1 MSTGAPP
8 PSPGTARPRSR
19 TCCPLHLW
27 LRAAPGSAGSAAGGA
42 PSPAPVPAHPVP
54 AAPTSHRGVAPHGH
68 RNGARGNPEGP
79 STRSGTSP
87 PSAAGPG
94 AAPRVL
100 SAQRFAAPSLA
111 PSFQIQ
117 GPGAEPPPSSGCGAA
132 PAGPPPTAPQ
142 MAPSR
147 PAAAG
152 EPRPRG
158 YVTSARRTGE
168 SVAANRTPR
177 GRQSSPPQPPGP
189 ARVRGERHEPPTHRT
204 PRIRPARRSPAP
216 TSYRQKRD
224 RAPRARPSRAA
235 IGRGYVT
242 QPMEPDGGGARRSPI
257 GCAARR
263 SFYISLTCD
272 TMFPP
277 PAATA
282 AESSPTASPPPS
294 CRHHPFPAATT
305 PYLLLP
311 LLARPAKRSPPPG
324 NPPPRL
330 SVPLSDR
337 GR

>member
-19 TCCPLHLW
+19 TCCPLYLW

-54 AAPTSHRGVAPHGH
+54 AAPNSHRGVAPHGH

-100 SAQRFAAPSLA
+100 SAQRVAAPSFA

-132 PAGPPPTAPQ
+132 PARPPPTAPQ

-147 PAAAG
+147 LAAAG

-158 YVTSARRTGE
+158 YVTSARRTRG

-177 GRQSSPPQPPGP
+177 GRQSSPPNLP
-189 ARVRGERHEPPTHRT
+189 APLGCGESATDPQLTAHLAS
-204 PRIRPARRSPAP
+204 ARRGAARHRLHTGRNVTGRPEPAPPALLLAAATWRSRWSPAG
-216 TSYRQKRD
+216 
-224 RAPRARPSRAA
+224 AGRAA
-235 IGRGYVT
+235 
-242 QPMEPDGGGARRSPI
+242 
-257 GCAARR
+257 
-263 SFYISLTCD
+263 
-272 TMFPP
+272 
-277 PAATA
+277 
-282 AESSPTASPPPS
+282 
-294 CRHHPFPAATT
+294 
-305 PYLLLP
+305 LLLAAP
-311 LLARPAKRSPPPG
+311 HAAHFT
-324 NPPPRL
+324 
-330 SVPLSDR
+330 
-337 GR
+337 